1 MTAVLFRLC
10 FFIMVLWLAVGV
22 VVMGFVGFFFPV
34 VVVVVAAGFDGF
46 PVLWVFF
53 FSGGGGDGG
62 WQMLWA
68 AEKKIKKNKRF
79 KNIKNK
85 IR

>member
-1 MTAVLFRLC
+1 M
-10 FFIMVLWLAVGV
+10 
-22 VVMGFVGFFFPV
+22 
-34 VVVVVAAGFDGF
+34 VVAAGFDGF

-53 FSGGGGDGG
+53 FSGGGDGG

>member
-1 MTAVLFRLC
+1 M
-10 FFIMVLWLAVGV
+10 GV
-22 VVMGFVGFFFPV
+22 VVMGFFFF
-34 VVVVVAAGFDGF
+34 
-46 PVLWVFF
+46 FF
-53 FSGGGGDGG
+53 FSGGGGGGRCGCGCAGFCGFFLSGVGDGG